1 LSLLKIEI
9 PKDLQEKAFEAIEI
23 AKKTGK
29 IKKGSNEV
37 TKSVERG
44 TSKLVIVAED
54 SNPIEVV
61 MHLPPLCEE
70 KSIPIVAVSKR
81 EELGAAAGLQLPTAA
96 VAILTEGDAKNIIS
110 EITERL
116 KSLK

>member
-1 LSLLKIEI
+1 MSLLKVEI

-70 KSIPIVAVSKR
+70 KSITIVAVYKR